1 MGRPKK
7 ETEQNKAELK
17 AERDLRQRDYRD
29 RNAVE
34 GAFGVL
40 KRKGSLSQIMAK
52 LPRTSES
59 IIHVAVLVMN
69 LRKRLKEALRTSF
82 WRTQKSGLESYFI
95 TLFEELLKGLQRVYF
110 HIFTL
115 NKGVSLFQ

>member
-1 MGRPKK
+1 M
-7 ETEQNKAELK
+7 ELK
-17 AERDLRQRDYRD
+17 AERDLRQQDYRD

-69 LRKRLKEALRTSF
+69 LRKRLKEALLTSF

-95 TLFEELLKGLQRVYF
+95 ILFEELLEGLQRVNF
-110 HIFTL
+110 HTFTL
-115 NKGVSLFQ
+115 NQTM